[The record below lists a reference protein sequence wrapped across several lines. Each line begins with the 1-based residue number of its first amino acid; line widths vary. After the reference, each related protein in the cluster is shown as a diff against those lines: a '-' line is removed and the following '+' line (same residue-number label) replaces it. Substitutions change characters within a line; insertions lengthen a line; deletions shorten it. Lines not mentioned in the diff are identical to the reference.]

1 MDLHHIFNLPDT
13 PIVVFDG
20 ECVLC
25 SGFFRFLLKHDK
37 GQKFRFI
44 IAQSSLGTQLYQAL
58 NLPTDDYETNLV
70 LTRAQVFTHADAFA
84 AAMRDLGWPW
94 RIAAA
99 ILYAPRWLKTPLYL
113 RIARNRYRIWGRHD
127 TCMIPDTALRARFIE
142 GGFERI

>member
-1 MDLHHIFNLPDT
+1 MDLHHAFNLPDN

>member
-1 MDLHHIFNLPDT
+1 MDLHQTFSLPDN

-25 SGFFRFLLKHDK
+25 SGFFRFLMKHDK

-70 LTRAQVFTHADAFA
+70 LTRGQVFTHADAFV

-99 ILYAPRWLKTPLYL
+99 IFYAPRWLKTPLYL
-113 RIARNRYRIWGRHD
+113 RVARNRYRIWGRHD
-127 TCMIPDTALRARFIE
+127 QCILPDANLRARFIK